1 MNKNE
6 VKAYINGGLGGV
18 LLGAGI
24 AAICRGVQY
33 LTTAEYQDGVPQE
46 NGKIAKLVEADPN
59 FAEKLKNEGS
69 VKIQYQK

>member
-1 MNKNE
+1 MNNNE

-33 LTTAEYQDGVPQE
+33 LTTAEYQDGVPME
-46 NGKIAKLVEADPN
+46 NGKIAKLVDISPE

-69 VKIQYQK
+69 VEIQYTK

>member
-6 VKAYINGGLGGV
+6 IKAYINGGLGGV

-33 LTTAEYQDGVPQE
+33 LTTAEYQDGVPLE
-46 NGKIAKLVEADPN
+46 NGKIAKLVNVDPD
-59 FAEKLKNEGS
+59 FAEKLKREGS
-69 VKIQYQK
+69 VKIQYEK